1 VVKVFRTPAL
11 QPFEG
16 LREPEEMPVWDLTL
30 GQVGAWAIGE
40 AGFSIAEGGPL
51 GPCLVLRERVVVRP
65 EALKA
70 AWDAGQRRGSSC
82 SFQLGGEIGA
92 FLETLPGG
100 KAGPVLAYLH
110 SADDSAPLD
119 ELEQVRLDPDEK
131 HLNLGLHKNP
141 MGLYVSDRL
150 WLPVDHWV
158 DLLWANLLGLGPR
171 VWGLALGR
179 PAILSLIRMFWA
191 AMRALSFRHEKI
203 ASKLNVLGPGARIHS
218 SATVEA
224 SVLGRGV
231 SIGPGAVVR
240 GCVLGEGAKVEALA
254 LCEGLVVGAHGLVQ
268 RQALMKYGVLGANAA
283 IGGATQLSVV
293 GCGSELKRGAY
304 GMDQNFS
311 GPVRF
316 LWAGS
321 LVEAPF
327 GLLGVCLGEG
337 SQLGAG
343 VSLAPGRVLSP
354 GVTVVG
360 QAITHPA
367 NLAPSVVRARDG
379 RLEPVE

>member
-1 VVKVFRTPAL
+1 MVNVYRIPAEAS
-11 QPFEG
+11 FEG
-16 LREPEEMPVWDLTL
+16 LREPEDMPVWDLTL
-30 GQVGAWAIGE
+30 GQVGEWAITK
-40 AGFSIAEGGPL
+40 AGFSVADGAPV

-70 AWDAGQRRGSSC
+70 AWKSGQSRGASC
-82 SFQLGGEIGA
+82 AFQLGGEIGA

-100 KAGPVLAYLH
+100 KAGPVLFYLH
-110 SADDSAPLD
+110 AADDLGSLD
-119 ELEQVRLDPDEK
+119 KLESVPLDPDEK
-131 HLNLGLHKNP
+131 PLNLGLHRSP
-141 MGLYVSDRL
+141 ISLHLSDRL
-150 WLPVDHWV
+150 CLPVDHWV

-179 PAILSLIRMFWA
+179 PAVLALFRMLWA
-191 AMRALSFRHEKI
+191 AIRSLSFRHEKI
-203 ASKLNVLGPGARIHS
+203 GSKLNVLGPGARIHS
-218 SATVEA
+218 SAIVEA
-224 SVLGRGV
+224 SVLGKGV

-254 LCEGLVVGAHGLVQ
+254 LCEGLVVGSHGLVQ
-268 RQALMKYGVLGANAA
+268 RQGLMKYGVLGANAA

-293 GCGSELKRGAY
+293 GCGAELKRGAY

-311 GPVRF
+311 GSVRF
-316 LWAGS
+316 LLAGS
-321 LVEAPF
+321 LMDAPF
-327 GLLGVCLGEG
+327 GLLGVCLGEE

-360 QAITHPA
+360 QAVTHPA
-367 NLAPSVVRARDG
+367 NLAPSVVKAKDG

>member
-1 VVKVFRTPAL
+1 
-11 QPFEG
+11 
-16 LREPEEMPVWDLTL
+16 
-30 GQVGAWAIGE
+30 
-40 AGFSIAEGGPL
+40 
-51 GPCLVLRERVVVRP
+51 
-65 EALKA
+65 
-70 AWDAGQRRGSSC
+70 
-82 SFQLGGEIGA
+82 LGGEIGA

-110 SADDSAPLD
+110 SEDDSALLD
-119 ELEQVRLDPDEK
+119 NLEQVRLDPDEK
-131 HLNLGLHKNP
+131 PFDLGLHRSP
-141 MGLYVSDRL
+141 ISLHLSDRL
-150 WLPVDHWV
+150 CLPVDHWV

-179 PAILSLIRMFWA
+179 PAVLALFKLLWA
-191 AMRALSFRHEKI
+191 AIRSLSFRHEKI
-203 ASKLNVLGPGARIHS
+203 GSKLNVLGSGARIHP
-218 SATVEA
+218 SAIVEA
-224 SVLGRGV
+224 SVLGKGV

-268 RQALMKYGVLGANAA
+268 RQGLMKYGVLGANAA

-293 GCGSELKRGAY
+293 GCGAELKRGAY

-316 LWAGS
+316 FLEGS

-327 GLLGVCLGEG
+327 GLLGVCLGEE

-343 VSLAPGRVLSP
+343 VSLASGRVLSP

-360 QAITHPA
+360 QAVTHPA
-367 NLAPSVVRARDG
+367 NLAPSVVKAKDG